1 MRSRFRLRSPC
12 KVALSAFALAL
23 LLCFSVQRASGQ
35 LKPQSPVPLPVPFT
49 PIVDNAHVIDPET
62 KQRLESI
69 YLNLK
74 QRADIEFAVVTV
86 PTTGERDI
94 FEYSLDVA
102 R

>member
-1 MRSRFRLRSPC
+1 M
-12 KVALSAFALAL
+12 
-23 LLCFSVQRASGQ
+23 
-35 LKPQSPVPLPVPFT
+35 PFT
-49 PIVDNAHVIDPET
+49 PIVDNANVIEPET
-62 KQRLESI
+62 KRRLESI

-102 R
+102 RGWGIGSKGGDKAGLLLLVAVNDRKYYPG